1 MHIKYF
7 LSENRRLCFQVV
19 EGFTSISVDH
29 YTSNYEILS
38 NLAIEN
44 FLTSM
49 LNTVLKDL
57 EYRITPLYKNY
68 NSEKD
73 IYLSIDFRKKVVE
86 YSNTGNIPSIEVVVS
101 KLNKLLK
108 D

>member
-1 MHIKYF
+1 MHIEYF

-44 FLTSM
+44 FLTS
-49 LNTVLKDL
+49 LLDTCLKDI

-68 NSEKD
+68 KSEKD
-73 IYLSIDFRKKVVE
+73 IYLSVDYKNKVVE
-86 YSNTGNIPSIEVVVS
+86 YSNTGPIVSIEEVVS

>member
-1 MHIKYF
+1 MHIEYF
-7 LSENRRLCFQVV
+7 LSENRRLGFQVV

-29 YTSNYEILS
+29 YTSNYVILS
-38 NLAIEN
+38 NLCVEN
-44 FLTSM
+44 YLTHVLETS
-49 LNTVLKDL
+49 LKDI

-68 NSEKD
+68 HSEKD
-73 IYLSIDFRKKVVE
+73 IYLSIDYKKKVVE
-86 YSNTGNIPSIEVVVS
+86 YSNTGPIVSIEEVVS

>member
-1 MHIKYF
+1 MHIEYF

-19 EGFTSISVDH
+19 EGFTRDH
-29 YTSNYEILS
+29 YTANYGILS

-49 LNTVLKDL
+49 LNTVLNDL

-73 IYLSIDFRKKVVE
+73 IYLSIDFIKKVVE
-86 YSNTGNIPSIEVVVS
+86 YSNTGYIHGIEEVVS

>member
-1 MHIKYF
+1 MHIEYF

-29 YTSNYEILS
+29 YTANYRILS
-38 NLAIEN
+38 NLVVEN
-44 FLTSM
+44 YLTY
-49 LNTVLKDL
+49 VLETSLRDL
-57 EYRITPLYKNY
+57 EYTITPLYKNY
-68 NSEKD
+68 TGEKD
-73 IYLSIDFRKKVVE
+73 IYLSIDYKKKVVE
-86 YSNTGNIPSIEVVVS
+86 YSNTGSIVSIEEVVS